1 MSLKKKEGGFM
12 ELETLLAG
20 ESINIEY
27 KQDIPSKSDRY
38 MKSVIAFANGNGG
51 KIVFGVEDKTNRVI
65 GFPSESIPEK
75 IDAITNAIWDSCEP
89 KVPADVYPFEIEGKT
104 RLKGAELESHGDHR
118 VTMSLI
124 IASTIADSPCE
135 IKGIDC
141 INISYPNFI
150 ETLEKLAK

>member
-1 MSLKKKEGGFM
+1 M
-12 ELETLLAG
+12 ELDTLLAG

-104 RLKGAELESHGDHR
+104 I
-118 VTMSLI
+118 I
-124 IASTIADSPCE
+124 IAE
-135 IKGIDC
+135 IPRG
-141 INISYPNFI
+141 SMPPYY
-150 ETLEKLAK
+150 